1 MGLMSPAVSSWTGDR
16 KGARSP
22 LQPQINSSPELAE
35 RVQGLLTDAG
45 IEAKLKPDLEWS
57 ASS

>member
-1 MGLMSPAVSSWTGDR
+1 MSPAVSSWTGDR